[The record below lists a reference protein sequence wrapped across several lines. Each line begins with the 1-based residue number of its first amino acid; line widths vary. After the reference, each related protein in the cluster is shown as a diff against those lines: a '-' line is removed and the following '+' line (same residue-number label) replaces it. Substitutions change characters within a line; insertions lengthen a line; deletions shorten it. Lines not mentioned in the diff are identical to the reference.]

1 MLVLSRRKDESLF
14 IYPSLDVDPNMTVAE
29 LFKDGPIKVML
40 TSIANKQ
47 ASIGID
53 APQSLA
59 VARAEVVD
67 SVCGS
72 DLLNL
77 ITGQ

>member
-1 MLVLSRRKDESLF
+1 MLVLSRRKDESLL
-14 IYPSLDVDPNMTVAE
+14 IYPSLDVAPDMTVAE

-40 TSIANKQ
+40 TGITNKQ

-53 APQSLA
+53 APRSLA

-67 SVCGS
+67 
-72 DLLNL
+72 DAR
-77 ITGQ
+77 